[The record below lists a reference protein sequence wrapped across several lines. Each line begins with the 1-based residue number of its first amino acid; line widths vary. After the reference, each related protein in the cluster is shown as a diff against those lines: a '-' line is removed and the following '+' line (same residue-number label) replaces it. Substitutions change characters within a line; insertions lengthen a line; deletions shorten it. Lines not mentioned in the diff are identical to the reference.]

1 MKNSFT
7 KLWIIPIFLFS
18 IITACNNSDSE
29 TPSRTPYNNQP
40 NSTIKVSNYDGSKKI
55 ALVIGNWAYKFKPLN
70 NPQNDARDMAKLLR
84 QLGFQVIYKENLGF
98 EQMEDAV
105 IDFKLQLMD
114 KAKVGLF
121 YFAGHGLEIEKQNY
135 LLATDLRKPETQL
148 IKKKSLEAQWVVNV
162 MEDAGS
168 LVNIVILDACRTFP
182 RPDKSRS
189 TNEEYDFASMNAP
202 KGTIIGF
209 ATGTGEKSSDG
220 KKGTNGVYTGH
231 LLKFMRQ
238 AGLSIEEVFKKT
250 RQQVAMDTDN
260 QQVPPVYN
268 SLIGDFC
275 FVSCEKPTPPKT
287 TITVVKPKPKPSKF
301 FRDTLNDGS
310 QGPEMVRIPAGSFRM
325 GDIQGGG
332 DSDEKPVHEVS
343 LSAFA
348 MGKYEVTVGEF
359 KRFVKATKYKTDA
372 EKGGSCWVY
381 RGSNSGKNWRN
392 PSFSQ
397 NDNHPVTCVS
407 WNDAT
412 AYTIWLSEQ
421 TGKEYRLPTE
431 AEWEYSARAGTDT
444 KYWWGNNI
452 GTNKANC
459 DGCGSEWDNTK
470 TAPVGSFKENPFGL
484 HDTVGNVWEWTCSE
498 YESKYQ
504 GKEMTCK
511 KTCQPFRPA
520 GRFVAQQR

>member
-1 MKNSFT
+1 
-7 KLWIIPIFLFS
+7 
-18 IITACNNSDSE
+18 
-29 TPSRTPYNNQP
+29 
-40 NSTIKVSNYDGSKKI
+40 
-55 ALVIGNWAYKFKPLN
+55 
-70 NPQNDARDMAKLLR
+70 MAKLLR
-84 QLGFQVIYKENLGF
+84 QLGFEVIHKENLDF
-98 EQMEDAV
+98 DEMEDAV
-105 IDFKLQLMD
+105 INFKLQLMD

-121 YFAGHGLEIEKQNY
+121 YFAGHGLEIEKKNY
-135 LLATDLRKPETQL
+135 LLATDLRVPETQL

-250 RQQVAMDTDN
+250 RQQVAMDTAN

-275 FVSCEKPTPPKT
+275 FVSCEKPIPPAPKPS
-287 TITVVKPKPKPSKF
+287 IAVVKPKPKPKPSKF
-301 FRDTLNDGS
+301 FRDTLSDGS
-310 QGPEMVRIPAGSFRM
+310 QGPEMVRIPAGSFQM

-332 DSDEKPVHEVS
+332 ESDEKPVHRVS
-343 LSAFA
+343 VGAFA

-359 KRFVKATKYKTDA
+359 RDFIKATKYKTDA

-407 WNDAT
+407 WNDANRY
-412 AYTIWLSEQ
+412 AKWLHDK
-421 TGKEYRLPTE
+421 TGKNYRLPTE
-431 AEWEYSARAGTDT
+431 AEWEYAARAGTTT
-444 KYWWGNNI
+444 KYWWGNDI
-452 GTNKANC
+452 GKNNANC
-459 DGCGSEWDNTK
+459 DGCGSKWDNK
-470 TAPVGSFKENPFGL
+470 QTAPVGSFEPNKFGL
-484 HDTVGNVWEWTCSE
+484 HDMNGNLWEWTCSE

-504 GKEMTCK
+504 GKENICNK
-511 KTCQPFRPA
+511 RA
-520 GRFVAQQR
+520 SLFVLRGGSWSYGAWSARAAYRDRYDPTARNRDVGVRLVRTK